1 MNIVIYFWYQ
11 TSYIYVMMMRSR
23 SLLSVI
29 FLHTSLSWQISLVEQ
44 SGARGTPQW
53 QRSGAN
59 KFRRHMQMV
68 YPSDCRSL
76 RQLWY
81 YILLLVVL
89 CFSFPL
95 LNRSFAQ
102 QQQSELYAPIAVIT
116 TIQFHEESVPGGFFS
131 PFIVREMRRKTAF
144 VQLIIITE
152 IAL

>member
-1 MNIVIYFWYQ
+1 
-11 TSYIYVMMMRSR
+11 
-23 SLLSVI
+23 
-29 FLHTSLSWQISLVEQ
+29 
-44 SGARGTPQW
+44 
-53 QRSGAN
+53 
-59 KFRRHMQMV
+59 MV
-68 YPSDCRSL
+68 YPASSTLTAEACANFGTI
-76 RQLWY
+76 Y
-81 YILLLVVL
+81 YILLVVL

>member
-1 MNIVIYFWYQ
+1 
-11 TSYIYVMMMRSR
+11 
-23 SLLSVI
+23 
-29 FLHTSLSWQISLVEQ
+29 
-44 SGARGTPQW
+44 
-53 QRSGAN
+53 
-59 KFRRHMQMV
+59 MV
-68 YPSDCRSL
+68 YPASSTLTAEACANFGT
-76 RQLWY
+76 
-81 YILLLVVL
+81 IVLLLVL

>member
-1 MNIVIYFWYQ
+1 
-11 TSYIYVMMMRSR
+11 
-23 SLLSVI
+23 
-29 FLHTSLSWQISLVEQ
+29 
-44 SGARGTPQW
+44 
-53 QRSGAN
+53 
-59 KFRRHMQMV
+59 MV
-68 YPSDCRSL
+68 YPASSTLTAEACANFGT
-76 RQLWY
+76 
-81 YILLLVVL
+81 ILLLL

>member
-1 MNIVIYFWYQ
+1 
-11 TSYIYVMMMRSR
+11 
-23 SLLSVI
+23 
-29 FLHTSLSWQISLVEQ
+29 
-44 SGARGTPQW
+44 
-53 QRSGAN
+53 
-59 KFRRHMQMV
+59 MV

-81 YILLLVVL
+81 YILLLVLVL